1 MKAWDAVPTTTRLAS
16 HVRVS
21 GPEETGWF
29 DAQRATHHSP
39 GAGHPVG
46 DCLRQVV
53 EFDGQVVARWVW
65 GPGCY
70 ALMGE
75 DRSRSRKPNLLT
87 NPALLALGAD
97 PFPNDS
103 LPEIREHLRS
113 KPTHSLDLIVP

>member
-21 GPEETGWF
+21 G
-29 DAQRATHHSP
+29 
-39 GAGHPVG
+39 HPVG

-53 EFDGQVVARWVW
+53 EFDVRVVARWVW

-75 DRSRSRKPNLLT
+75 DRSRSRKPALLP
-87 NPALLALGAD
+87 NPALIRNPLLALGAD

>member
-21 GPEETGWF
+21 G
-29 DAQRATHHSP
+29 
-39 GAGHPVG
+39 HPVG

-53 EFDGQVVARWVW
+53 EFDVRVVARWVW